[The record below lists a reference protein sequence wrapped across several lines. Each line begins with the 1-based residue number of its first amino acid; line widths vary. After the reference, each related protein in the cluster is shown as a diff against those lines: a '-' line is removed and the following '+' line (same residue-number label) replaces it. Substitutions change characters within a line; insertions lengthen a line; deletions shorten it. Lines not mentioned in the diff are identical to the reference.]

1 MRPRMNGTR
10 LTLLLILVGSLTGLV
25 PIALAEDYQAIPGL
39 SAKDRVILATNM
51 VQQGQCKNG
60 LIEILEA
67 MKQLPDDEA
76 VLRLK
81 GICEIE
87 LLRPEAKDTI
97 MKWLSV
103 APQTHPERAK
113 MLGLLARTQA

>member
-87 LLRPEAKDTI
+87 LLRP
-97 MKWLSV
+97 
-103 APQTHPERAK
+103 
-113 MLGLLARTQA
+113 